1 MAARFTEYLS
11 IHFASLA
18 SIAIR
23 AASVGA
29 GFFVAFYIGHYFGPM
44 ANGQYALIAQTAMF
58 LSIVA
63 VGGMDLAVVRRFSAA
78 AAYHVPLAPA
88 ALLRALGYSLG
99 VALLIALLLQ
109 LAGPHMVRTL
119 FHGSIATAGLV
130 ILAILL
136 FARTTT
142 RLTAAVL
149 RSQECHFTAQTIE
162 VLAIPGLVASLL
174 ALGAIHTLDQVLT
187 ATAAVGLGAAAY
199 GIWRSWRFVG
209 VGENALDVTFAALFR
224 TSLPLWGNAIA
235 LNIADWYSL
244 ATAAAALGVYQAGLF
259 RVSFQIASALSF
271 SAMGVYNVF
280 TARIS
285 GAVALGD
292 VHRVARLG
300 RSGTRLAV
308 ALVTPAVIVLLLFGR
323 PLLGLIGSEFEQA
336 VPLLTVMVIG
346 QAIYVATG
354 PSGLV
359 LAMSGH
365 ERLNFAISAAVTGSL
380 LIVAPIAAH
389 MYGLFGLAVA
399 TSLVPVIGN
408 IANFVAVY
416 RLEKINVL
424 TGRYFGPEPA
434 DAPAL
439 DAVGAPPDPRG

>member
-1 MAARFTEYLS
+1 MTASPLDYLK

-29 GFFVAFYIGHYFGPM
+29 GFFVTFYIGHYFGPM

-63 VGGMDLAVVRRFSAA
+63 VGGMDLAVVRRFAVAA
-78 AAYHVPLAPA
+78 VRRVPIAPIS
-88 ALLRALGYSLG
+88 LLRALGYSLG
-99 VALLIALLLQ
+99 VAVLIALLLL
-109 LAGPHMVRTL
+109 LAGPHMVQTL
-119 FHGSIATAGLV
+119 FRGQIVAGGLI
-130 ILAILL
+130 ILALLL

-149 RSQECHFTAQTIE
+149 RSQERHLVAQTVE
-162 VLAIPGLVASLL
+162 VLVIPGGVGLMLL
-174 ALGAIHTLDQVLT
+174 TGVIHTLHEVLI
-187 ATAAVGLGAAAY
+187 ATAAIGVATAAF
-199 GIWRSWRFVG
+199 GIWRSWLFVG
-209 VGENALDVTFAALFR
+209 RGPEAIDVTLGQLFR

-235 LNIADWYSL
+235 LNVSDWYSL
-244 ATAAAALGVYQAGLF
+244 ATAATALGVYQAGLF

-285 GAVALGD
+285 GAVAVGD
-292 VHRVARLG
+292 VHRVAQLG

-308 ALVTPAVIVLLLFGR
+308 LLVTPAVLLLLFFGR
-323 PLLGLIGSEFEQA
+323 PLLGLIGGEFEQA
-336 VPLLTVMVIG
+336 APLLTVMVIG
-346 QAIYVATG
+346 QAVYVATG

-365 ERLNFAISAAVTGSL
+365 ERLNFAISSAVTGGL
-380 LIVAPIAAH
+380 LIVAPMAVH
-389 MYGLFGLAVA
+389 LYGLFGLAIA
-399 TSLVPVIGN
+399 TALVPVLGN
-408 IANFVAVY
+408 IANFIAVH
-416 RLEKINVL
+416 RLEHINVF
-424 TGRYFGPEPA
+424 TGRYFGPDTEPSLA
-434 DAPAL
+434 AAISDTE
-439 DAVGAPPDPRG
+439 R